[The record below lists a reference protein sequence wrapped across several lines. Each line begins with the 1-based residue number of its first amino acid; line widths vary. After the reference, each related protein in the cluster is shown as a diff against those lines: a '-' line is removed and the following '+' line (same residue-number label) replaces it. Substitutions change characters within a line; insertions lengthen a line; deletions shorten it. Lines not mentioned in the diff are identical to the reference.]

1 MQAYRSGSCWLT
13 TSQGRLS
20 RPQSLA
26 DIRLGP
32 PERIQPAAKTEMV
45 TLLLEEHKNLLRF
58 LLSWWPHL
66 TSSTKQAVS
75 YILKRVFNYLI
86 ICISTRGPIKFLKLL
101 MYILSLISWNS
112 LVYFS
117 FHCYKTKHTI
127 HLSSFFEELP
137 NKYPPFHSGRR
148 LTFLY
153 SQK

>member
-1 MQAYRSGSCWLT
+1 MQAYRPGSRWLT
-13 TSQGRLS
+13 TSQGRFS

-32 PERIQPAAKTEMV
+32 PERIQPAAKTEMA

-66 TSSTKQAVS
+66 TTSTKQAAS
-75 YILKRVFNYLI
+75 YILKCVFNYLVT
-86 ICISTRGPIKFLKLL
+86 CISTPGLIKCLKLL
-101 MYILSLISWNS
+101 VYILSLISRNS

-117 FHCYKTKHTI
+117 FHRYKTKHTI
-127 HLSSFFEELP
+127 HLSSLFEGLP
-137 NKYPPFHSGRR
+137 NKYPPFQSGRR

-153 SQK
+153 S